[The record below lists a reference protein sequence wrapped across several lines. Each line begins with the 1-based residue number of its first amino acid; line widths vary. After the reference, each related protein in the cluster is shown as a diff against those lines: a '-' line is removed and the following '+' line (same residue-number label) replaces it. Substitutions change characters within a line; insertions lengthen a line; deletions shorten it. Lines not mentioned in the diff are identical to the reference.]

1 MKKLTTIIA
10 LLLTAVNAVA
20 NPIDAEKARQIAAE
34 FLPSTPDFTLVAQA
48 QRNHAKAMKLTKNVA
63 STSPYYIYSRGEGQG
78 FVIVAGDDCLP
89 TILGFTEYGDFD
101 ADNIPPALQDMLDGW
116 AQTVEDAQ
124 VNGTNQTIPTIKM
137 ADDRENIAP
146 IMTSHW
152 HQNSPYNDRC
162 PYRTGT
168 TARAVTGCVATA
180 ASQILYYWRRDLPST
195 LQATTPTYGYGEAPV
210 TESIPAGTPLRWDLM
225 KDSYSG
231 SESSTVKNAVAEFVF
246 ATGAATWLT
255 YGESTSGQVDKIP
268 YTFSAYYG
276 MNGGSYQSRSNY
288 SQEGW
293 VKLLYDE
300 LTLGRPVMYA
310 GVHPTRGGH
319 AVVVHGYRKTGDLFY
334 FNFGWGGNSDGYYTV
349 DAETGMN
356 GFNGSQ
362 AAVIGAYPKTWN
374 IDTKI
379 EAPEKIYAQRTANF
393 KFNLTNNSTL
403 PLQGFYLFA
412 STSAAT
418 PTSLS
423 PAKSKDTETIIETGK
438 SATITLSCK
447 PTSTSKWYITL
458 TDKDLNVLK
467 KIEVTPEVPTSKL
480 ILKSI
485 YAQASADTE
494 IIGGV
499 EYSKFYSN
507 KAVVDAT
514 IMNNDDID
522 YEGTGKIN
530 VYVYDEETQQWT
542 LNGTTSATVS
552 IDAKSS
558 EYITFNINNTSSCP
572 LAAGK
577 RYYAEVASPWKTSAT
592 EDVIEMPEETP
603 KAYFVITGESDLAV
617 TSFENNILTFTG
629 HWDRASFETIA
640 KRNTYA
646 TANVYDLTQVQSVDV
661 NHNPDALP
669 NPNALVYV
677 PGWVRTNI
685 KNVVYVFDNEDVF
698 CDILKL
704 TAGYDFQLRADIP
717 AFSAELYLNGEVGK
731 WYQITVPFRA
741 EVPDGVYARQINS
754 HTSRGL
760 STSGTPEVY
769 SLEAGY
775 TYLIMPS
782 TRDDKLDIGE
792 WGSTHVV
799 ASPAENPDPAV
810 KGVYMNTVVPVGAF
824 LINDDETQYFEP
836 LKAETEV
843 GGLRGYFTTDDIT
856 AKFRVNT
863 TTGPDPAYITLAKNI
878 QTASDILD
886 EYGGSQ
892 PVEIREAFA
901 DSIAE
906 AKNKFTRRV
915 DNGLSNTTEIKKYA
929 ANLLALAEQFKNGE
943 FVPTFIEV
951 VETEETVKPV
961 VVGIYTTSGVQIP
974 QMQSGL
980 NILRMSDNTTKKV
993 FVP

>member
-1 MKKLTTIIA
+1 MKKLTSMIA
-10 LLLTAVNAVA
+10 LLLTVVNAVA
-20 NPIDAEKARQIAAE
+20 NPIDAEKARQIAAG

-48 QRNHAKAMKLTKNVA
+48 PRNQAKSLKLSKEVA
-63 STSPYYIYSRGEGQG
+63 ATSPYYIYSRGEGHG

-89 TILGFTEYGDFD
+89 TILGYTEYGDFD
-101 ADNIPPALQDMLDGW
+101 ASNIPPALQDMLDGW
-116 AQTVEDAQ
+116 AQAVEDAQ
-124 VNGTNQTIPTIKM
+124 VNGTNQTKTLKL
-137 ADDRENIAP
+137 AAERENIQP

-152 HQNSPYNDRC
+152 HQTSPYNNRC
-162 PYRTGT
+162 PYLTGT
-168 TARAVTGCVATA
+168 TNRAVTGCVATA

-195 LQATTPTYGYGEAPV
+195 LQATTPTYGYGDAPV
-210 TESIPAGTPLRWDLM
+210 TESVPAGTELRWDLM
-225 KDSYSG
+225 QDSYSG
-231 SESSTVKNAVAEFVF
+231 GESAAVKNAVAEFVF

-255 YGESTSGQVDKIP
+255 YGSSTSGNIEKIP
-268 YTFSAYYG
+268 YTFSAYFG
-276 MNGGSYQSRSNY
+276 MNGGTVHYRNSY
-288 SQEGW
+288 SQDGW
-293 VKLLYDE
+293 VKLLYGE
-300 LTLGRPVMYA
+300 LTLGRPVMYT

-334 FNFGWGGNSDGYYTV
+334 FNFGWGGGSDGYYTV
-349 DAETGMN
+349 DTETGMN
-356 GFNGSQ
+356 GFNEGQS
-362 AAVIGAYPKTWN
+362 ALIGAYPKTWN
-374 IDTKI
+374 IDTDI
-379 EAPEKIYAQRTANF
+379 EVPEKIYAQRTAKF

-412 STSAAT
+412 STSATT

-467 KIEVTPEVPTSKL
+467 KIEVTPEVPSSKL

-514 IMNNDDID
+514 IMNDDDID

-530 VYVYDEETQQWT
+530 VYVYDEEAQQWT

-558 EYITFNINNTSSCP
+558 KRITFNMTNTSSCP

-592 EDVIEMPEETP
+592 EDVIQMPEETP

-617 TSFENNILTFTG
+617 TSFENNILNFTG
-629 HWDRASFETIA
+629 HWDRASFESIA

-731 WYQITVPFRA
+731 WYQITVPFDA
-741 EVPDGVYARQINS
+741 FVPDGVYARQINS

-760 STSGTPEVY
+760 NANGTPEVY
-769 SLEAGY
+769 SLVAGY

-792 WGSTHVV
+792 LGSTYVV

-836 LKAETEV
+836 IKAETEI

-906 AKNKFTRRV
+906 AKNKFTHRV

-929 ANLLALAEQFKNGE
+929 ANLLAMAEQFKNGE

-951 VETEETVKPV
+951 VEQKETVKPT
-961 VVGIYTTSGVQIP
+961 VVGIFTASGVQIP

>member
-180 ASQILYYWRRDLPST
+180 ASQILYYWRKDLPST

-231 SESSTVKNAVAEFVF
+231 SESSTVKNAVAEFCF

-300 LTLGRPVMYA
+300 LTLGRPIMYA

-374 IDTKI
+374 IDTEI
-379 EAPEKIYAQRTANF
+379 EAPEKVYAQRTTDF
-393 KFNLTNNSTL
+393 KITLTNNSTL
-403 PLQGFYLFA
+403 AHQGFYLFA

-418 PTSLS
+418 PSSLTA
-423 PAKSKDTETIIETGK
+423 AKSKDTETVIESGK
-438 SATITLSCK
+438 SATITLNCK
-447 PTSTSKWYITL
+447 LTNTSKWYITL
-458 TDKDLNVLK
+458 TDKNLNVLK
-467 KIEVTPEVPTSKL
+467 RIEVIPEIPTSKL
-480 ILKSI
+480 ILDSI
-485 YAQASADTE
+485 FAQASADTE
-494 IIGGV
+494 VIEGV

-507 KAVVDAT
+507 KAA
-514 IMNNDDID
+514 ISILISNDDD
-522 YEGTGKIN
+522 LVYEGTGKIN
-530 VYVYDEETQQWT
+530 VYVYDETSQQWV
-542 LNGTTSATVS
+542 LNGTNSASVK
-552 IDAKSS
+552 IAPDMM
-558 EYITFNINNTSSCP
+558 EYVTFNIASTVSCP
-572 LAAGK
+572 LEAGK
-577 RYYAEVASPWKTSAT
+577 RYYAEVASPWKTSVT

-603 KAYFVITGESDLAV
+603 KAYFIVTGESDLAA
-617 TSFENNILTFTG
+617 TTFEDNILTLTG
-629 HWDRASFETIA
+629 HWDKATFETIA
-640 KRNTYA
+640 KRPTYSS
-646 TANVYDLTQVQSVDV
+646 ANVYDLTGVESFVA
-661 NHNPDALP
+661 NYNPDVLP
-669 NPNALVYV
+669 NPNALIYV
-677 PGWVRTNI
+677 NGNPEGDAKNI
-685 KNVVYVFDNEDVF
+685 IKGNGESYS
-698 CDILKL
+698 LQL
-704 TAGYDFQLRADIP
+704 TAGYGFQPKADFKVSEARLNI
-717 AFSAELYLNGEVGK
+717 NGEVGK
-731 WYQITVPFRA
+731 WYQITVPFDA
-741 EVPDGVYARQINS
+741 IVPDGVYARQIVS
-754 HTSRGL
+754 HTSRGIN
-760 STSGTPEVY
+760 TNAAIEVY
-769 SLEAGY
+769 KLEAGK
-775 TYLIMPS
+775 TYLVMTS
-782 TRDDKLDIGE
+782 TRD
-792 WGSTHVV
+792 GSLETLENDEMKPAV
-799 ASPAENPDPAV
+799 ASPKENPDPAV
-810 KGVYMNTVVPVGAF
+810 IGVYKNTAVPSGVF
-824 LINDDETQYFEP
+824 VINDDDTQYFEP
-836 LKAETEV
+836 LQAETEV
-843 GGLRGYFTTDDIT
+843 GGLRGYFTAENVT

-863 TTGPDPAYITLAKNI
+863 STGIDPAYITLAKNI
-878 QTASDILD
+878 QTASDIATD
-886 EYGGSQ
+886 YFMDQ
-892 PVEIREAFA
+892 PFETLVAFA
-901 DSIAE
+901 DSILE
-906 AKNKFTRRV
+906 AKHKFTHRD
-915 DNGLSNTTEIKKYA
+915 DNGLSSTSEIKKYA

-951 VETEETVKPV
+951 VEQKETVKPT
-961 VVGIYTTSGVQIP
+961 VVGIFTASGIQIP
-974 QMQSGL
+974 QMRKGV